1 MELSAFRAAHSESV
15 CDIDGREWRYIATS
29 PDDLSAPALVML
41 PGAFGAAELF
51 WNQMAALGDR
61 LRMVSVTLPAAPEAP
76 QLADGVMAL
85 ADRLGLGR
93 FSLLGT
99 SLGGYIAQL
108 IARDHSDR
116 LETLFVANS
125 LVCSE
130 HLASLPDKA
139 TAEAATGAEL
149 RARIVA
155 GIEKAPETEPAHT
168 LLKTALLDHGARCL
182 SDEMIKTRL
191 VMVADLD
198 ELSLPGL
205 PGDRIVLVESD
216 DDRVITPEGRAN
228 MRARYPDSVV
238 HTLQGGG
245 HFPYV
250 TRAAQ
255 YNDIIAGRLLA
266 NGN

>member
-29 PDDLSAPALVML
+29 PDDLSAPALAML

-51 WNQMAALGDR
+51 WNQMAALGNR

-139 TAEAATGAEL
+139 TAEAASPQFSP
-149 RARIVA
+149 RAR
-155 GIEKAPETEPAHT
+155 E
-168 LLKTALLDHGARCL
+168 ARGESD
-182 SDEMIKTRL
+182 SDEYTDTDGTVNVHFSLISYWKSEKTTKIS
-191 VMVADLD
+191 M
-198 ELSLPGL
+198 
-205 PGDRIVLVESD
+205 
-216 DDRVITPEGRAN
+216 GRWLKGVDVDAQSPKAATLK
-228 MRARYPDSVV
+228 MASWQRYYQRPLF
-238 HTLQGGG
+238 T
-245 HFPYV
+245 HF
-250 TRAAQ
+250 
-255 YNDIIAGRLLA
+255 LLEIRD
-266 NGN
+266 NYQDFIGKWLKK